1 MPEFQF
7 SAKPP
12 QDTQILLGFVRDD
25 VGSEACRN
33 AGVFFCHAVERDDAA
48 PGGAGAPTD
57 FCFDP
62 FRSDLFVAY
71 AQNRSAAWMAE
82 IKEVRLVTAAE
93 RATELGSSESSMKAA
108 YYYRFQLQ
116 NIQAVAYR
124 DVSGLVQRRPGK
136 PIARTLTEFAACPL
150 AADPQL

>member
-33 AGVFFCHAVERDDAA
+33 ASVFFCHAVERDNTA
-48 PGGAGAPTD
+48 PGEAGAPTD
-57 FCFDP
+57 LSFDP

-82 IKEVRLVTAAE
+82 VKEVRLVTAAE
-93 RATELGSSESSMKAA
+93 RAAELGLSESSMKAT
-108 YYYRFQLQ
+108 YYYRFQLHS
-116 NIQAVAYR
+116 IQAVTCR
-124 DVSGLVQRRPGK
+124 DISGLVKRRPGK
-136 PIARTLTEFAACPL
+136 PIAKTLSEFVACPL
-150 AADPQL
+150 AINPQT